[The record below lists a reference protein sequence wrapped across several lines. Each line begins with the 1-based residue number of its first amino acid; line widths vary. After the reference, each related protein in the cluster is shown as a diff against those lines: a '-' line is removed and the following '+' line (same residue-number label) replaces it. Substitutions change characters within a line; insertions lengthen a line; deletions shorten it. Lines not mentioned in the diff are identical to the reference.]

1 MNIHRQTVRKSDIL
15 GVRSYPQVIK
25 YMGSK
30 AKIIEYVSDGI
41 SSVHSEGYVC
51 DLFAGAGSLAGAI
64 GNSVPFVSN
73 DIQCYSQVIA
83 RCYLDRVSEN
93 FRSLNPVHLLKL
105 ASKHFDTEYSRLPAD
120 LEYLPTDSLEGF
132 NRTEALN
139 QSLLSTVENRPYM
152 LFTRCYSGTWWSAR
166 QCLWIDAIRRVAD
179 ELKEAGELTEADFA
193 VYLTALMHAMA
204 YCSQGT
210 GHFAQYRDAK
220 TISSMRDISIYRR
233 KQMDELFLKKLTS
246 LRDWNFENVASGNSF
261 RLTATDY
268 QDCLAEF
275 EGGTIYAD
283 PPYAFVHYSRFYHAL
298 ETLVLYDYPELQ
310 IKGGKIVK
318 GRYREERH
326 QSPFS
331 IRSLVPEAFKRLFQG
346 SSASNSNLVL
356 SYSDTGLFA
365 LDDLCDLASD
375 TLGSNY
381 SIRTLYLNHQHMT
394 MGRKDD
400 RHREVQEALL
410 IAECRIK

>member
-1 MNIHRQTVRKSDIL
+1 MNIHSETARNREAIS
-15 GVRSYPQVIK
+15 VRSYPQVIK

-30 AKIIEYVSDGI
+30 AKIIRYVSDGI
-41 SSVHSEGYVC
+41 NSVYGRGYVC

-64 GNSVPFVSN
+64 GSSVPFVSN
-73 DIQCYSQVIA
+73 DIQSYSQTIA
-83 RCYLDRVSEN
+83 RCYLDRVSEK
-93 FRSLNPVHLLKL
+93 FRSLDLALLLKR
-105 ASKHFDTEYSRLPAD
+105 ASKHFDSEFSKLPSD
-120 LEYLPTDSLEGF
+120 LEYLPTDSLEDF
-132 NRTEALN
+132 NRIEVLN
-139 QSLLSTVENRPYM
+139 QSLIDTVDNKPYNI
-152 LFTRCYSGTWWSAR
+152 FTRCYSGTWWSAR
-166 QCLWIDAIRRVAD
+166 QCLWIDSIRRTAD
-179 ELKEAGELTEADFA
+179 ELKQAGELTDADFS
-193 VYLTALMHAMA
+193 VVLTALMHAMA

-233 KQMDELFLKKLTS
+233 KQLDALFLKKLTS
-246 LRDWNFENVASGNSF
+246 LRDWNFENVARDGVF
-261 RLTATDY
+261 RLSACDY
-268 QDCLAEF
+268 QECLANF
-275 EGGTIYAD
+275 EGGTVYAD

-298 ETLVLYDYPELQ
+298 ETLVLYDYPDLQ

-331 IRSLVPEAFKRLFQG
+331 IRSLVPDAFKGLFEGCNDSQ
-346 SSASNSNLVL
+346 SNLVL

-365 LDDLCDLASD
+365 LADLCELASQ
-375 TLGSNY
+375 TLGSKY
-381 SIRTLYLNHQHMT
+381 AIETLYLDHQHMT

-410 IAECRIK
+410 IAKRKIR

>member
-1 MNIHRQTVRKSDIL
+1 MNIHRQAARKSDCL
-15 GVRSYPQVIK
+15 KVRSYPQVIK

-41 SSVHSEGYVC
+41 RSVHTQGFVC

-73 DIQCYSQVIA
+73 DIQGYSEVIA
-83 RCYLDRVSEN
+83 RCYLDRVSER
-93 FRSLNPVHLLKL
+93 FRLISPESLLKR
-105 ASKHFDTEYSRLPAD
+105 AAVHFDAEYSSLPSN
-120 LEYLPTDSLEGF
+120 LEYLPTDSLEDF
-132 NRTEALN
+132 NRTELLN
-139 QSLLSTVENRPYM
+139 QCLIDLIEEKPYTI
-152 LFTRCYSGTWWSAR
+152 FTRCYSGTWWSAK
-166 QCLWIDAIRRVAD
+166 QCLWIDSIRRMAD
-179 ELKEAGELTEADFA
+179 ESKAAGELTEADFA
-193 VYLTALMHAMA
+193 VVLTALMHAMA

-220 TISSMRDISIYRR
+220 TLSSMRDISIYRR
-233 KQMDELFLKKLTS
+233 KQMEELFLKKVTS
-246 LRDWNFENVASGNSF
+246 LRDWNFDNVANNAEF
-261 RLTATDY
+261 RLSSNDY
-268 QDCLAEF
+268 RECLAQF
-275 EGGTIYAD
+275 EGGTVYAD

-310 IKGGKIVK
+310 VKGGKVVK
-318 GRYREERH
+318 GRYREDRH

-331 IRSLVPEAFKRLFQG
+331 IRSLVPDAFRSLFEG
-346 SSASNSNLVL
+346 SRASHSNLVL

-365 LDDLCDLASD
+365 LNDLCDMASE

-381 SIRTLYLNHQHMT
+381 SIRTTYLDHHHMT

-400 RHREVQEALL
+400 RHRDVQEALL
-410 IAECRIK
+410 VAKCNVK

>member
-1 MNIHRQTVRKSDIL
+1 M
-15 GVRSYPQVIK
+15 RSYPQVIK

-30 AKIIEYVSDGI
+30 AKIIRYVSNGI
-41 SSVHSEGYVC
+41 NNVHSHGYVC

-64 GNSVPFVSN
+64 GSSVPFVSN
-73 DIQCYSQVIA
+73 DIQNYSQTIA
-83 RCYLDRVSEN
+83 RCYLDRVSDR
-93 FRSLNPVHLLKL
+93 FRALDPNILLNL
-105 ASKHFDTEYSRLPAD
+105 ASKYFEIEYHQLPSD
-120 LEYLPTDSLEGF
+120 LEYLPTDSLEEF
-132 NRTEALN
+132 NRVEALN
-139 QSLLSTVENRPYM
+139 QGLIDIVENRPYTI
-152 LFTRCYSGTWWSAR
+152 FTRCYSGTWWSAK

-179 ELKEAGELTEADFA
+179 ELKLASELTEADFS
-193 VYLTALMHAMA
+193 VILTALMHAMA

-220 TISSMRDISIYRR
+220 TMSSMRDISIYRR
-233 KQMDELFLKKLTS
+233 KQLDDLFLKKLTS
-246 LRDWNFENVASGNSF
+246 LRDWNFENVAREGVF
-261 RLTATDY
+261 RLSSADY
-268 QDCLAEF
+268 RECLADF
-275 EGGTIYAD
+275 EGGTVYAD

-331 IRSLVPEAFKRLFQG
+331 IRSLVPGAFKGLFEGCNDSQ
-346 SSASNSNLVL
+346 SNLVL

-365 LDDLCDLASD
+365 LGDLCDLATQ
-375 TLGSNY
+375 TLGSKY
-381 SIRTLYLNHQHMT
+381 TIDTLYLDHQHMT

-410 IAECRIK
+410 IAKRKIK